1 MIFIRYL
8 TLEING
14 KLMPMHR
21 GDIYEDPLQEAL
33 EQAGIGEVD
42 GGGTLME
49 EDGSVA
55 CCDVNIVLNDDSE
68 ETFGKLMAILD
79 EFLLPKGSMLH
90 FSEEEGKEPLVLGT
104 LEGLALHLN
113 GTSLPAKVYKE
124 CDINHAINQILEALG
139 DSGDMY
145 SHWRGAKHTVIY
157 FYGDSFEEMKKRMTP
172 FLEEY
177 PLCQKCVVE
186 QVA

>member
-1 MIFIRYL
+1 MRYL

-33 EQAGIGEVD
+33 ENYGIGNVD

-55 CCDVNIVLNDDSE
+55 CCDINIELNEDEKSLNDLL
-68 ETFGKLMAILD
+68 KILD
-79 EFLLPKGSMLH
+79 ELGLPKGSLLH
-90 FSEEEGKEPLVLGT
+90 FSEDDNKEPLTLGS
-104 LEGLALHLN
+104 LEGLALELN
-113 GTSLPAKVYKE
+113 GTCLPAKVYKE
-124 CDINHAINQILEALG
+124 YDINHVITQILEVLE

-145 SHWRGAKHTVIY
+145 SHWRGPKHTVIY
-157 FYGDSFEEMKKRMTP
+157 FYGLSFEDMKKRMMP
-172 FLEEY
+172 ILNEH
-177 PLCQKCVVE
+177 PLCQKCVVT
-186 QVA
+186 QIA